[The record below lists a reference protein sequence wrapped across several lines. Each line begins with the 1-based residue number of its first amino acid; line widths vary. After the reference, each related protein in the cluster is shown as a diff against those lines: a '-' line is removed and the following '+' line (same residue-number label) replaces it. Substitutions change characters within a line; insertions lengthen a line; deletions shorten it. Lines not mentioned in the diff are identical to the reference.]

1 VSGRP
6 RVAIDNDIVLKAS
19 SYGLASNLWPLDRPD
34 IAVLA
39 AARFVVPTYIDRG
52 RGRDK
57 ARAKIHLATL
67 LARASFLEPTE
78 LEIQM
83 ALSFE
88 SAAQTARLALDTGE
102 SLLCAMVI
110 NRSMDALETGDKRA
124 IESLEKLLED
134 AGDVAALFGRVR
146 SLEQVVRGSIT
157 DDPAFSVVSAAICAE
172 PDIDKALSICFS
184 CWGSGATRNS
194 AMAALDSY
202 VSDLRTRAA
211 RILSVT

>member
-1 VSGRP
+1 VSGTP
-6 RVAIDNDIVLKAS
+6 RVAVDNDIVLKAS
-19 SYGLASNLWPLDRPD
+19 SYGLALNFWPADGPD

-57 ARAKIHLATL
+57 ARAKMQLAAL
-67 LARASFLEPTE
+67 LTRASFLEPTE

-102 SLLCAMVI
+102 SLLCAIVI
-110 NRSMDALETGDKRA
+110 TRAMDALETGDKRA
-124 IESLEKLLED
+124 IQSLEKLLERSD
-134 AGDVAALFGRVR
+134 DLTALCGRVR
-146 SLEQVVRGSIT
+146 SLEQVVRGSIS
-157 DDPAFSVVSAAICAE
+157 DDPTFSAISAVICAE
-172 PDIDKALSICFS
+172 PDVDKALSICFS

-194 AMAALDSY
+194 AVAALDSY
-202 VSDLRTRAA
+202 INDLRTRAP
-211 RILSVT
+211 RILAAT

>member
-1 VSGRP
+1 VSGTP

-19 SYGLASNLWPLDRPD
+19 SYGLALNFWPADGPD

-57 ARAKIHLATL
+57 ARAKIQLATL

-88 SAAQTARLALDTGE
+88 SAAQTGRLALDTGE

-110 NRSMDALETGDKRA
+110 TRSMDSLETGDKRA
-124 IESLEKLLED
+124 IESLEKLLEHAD
-134 AGDVAALFGRVR
+134 DLVALCGRVR
-146 SLEQVVRGSIT
+146 SLEQVVRASISY
-157 DDPAFSVVSAAICAE
+157 DPTFRVISAAICAE

-184 CWGSGATRNS
+184 CWVSGATRNS
-194 AMAALDSY
+194 AVAALDSY
-202 VSDLRTRAA
+202 VNDLRTRAA
-211 RILSVT
+211 RILSAT

>member
-1 VSGRP
+1 MSGTP

-19 SYGLASNLWPLDRPD
+19 SYGLALNFWPPNGPD

-57 ARAKIHLATL
+57 ARAKTDLATL
-67 LARASFLEPTE
+67 FARASFLEPTDI
-78 LEIQM
+78 EIQM

-102 SLLCAMVI
+102 SLLSAMVI
-110 NRSMDALETGDKRA
+110 TRSMDALETGDKRA
-124 IESLEKLLED
+124 IESLEKLLEH
-134 AGDVAALFGRVR
+134 AGDLAALRGRVR
-146 SLEQVVRGSIT
+146 SLEQVFLGSIG
-157 DDPAFSVVSAAICAE
+157 DDPMFSVVSAAICAE
-172 PDIDKALSICFS
+172 PDIDKTLSICFS

-194 AMAALDSY
+194 AVAALDSY
-202 VSDLRTRAA
+202 ISDLRTRAT
-211 RILSVT
+211 RILSAT